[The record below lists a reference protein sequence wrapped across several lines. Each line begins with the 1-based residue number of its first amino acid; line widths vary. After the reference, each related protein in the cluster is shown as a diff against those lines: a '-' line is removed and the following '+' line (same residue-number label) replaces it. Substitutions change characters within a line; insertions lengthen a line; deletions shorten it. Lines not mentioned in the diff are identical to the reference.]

1 MKKIKI
7 LRKGLFEKVE
17 AFEDRISN
25 LHGYEAVSISNDG
38 ASIIVMMKRTSLNY
52 GQKESICFTDRRK
65 DVCRPREVGGRRV

>member
-25 LHGYEAVSISNDG
+25 THGYEAISISNDG
-38 ASIIVMMKRTSLNY
+38 ATIIVMMKRTS
-52 GQKESICFTDRRK
+52 
-65 DVCRPREVGGRRV
+65 